1 MPPHALITDD
11 YGGACLDF
19 NYEFINNCHYD
30 AAGRLLKHIY
40 GHLNSRSST
49 PRGSVLE
56 FDQSEFTDGV
66 NPKSIGLADT
76 GYVYVPTA
84 CLPQTCRVHVVF
96 HGCLQYAGNPK
107 VKRAVVEHGGYN
119 KWAAT
124 NKLIVLYPQT
134 IATNDPNEPFDP
146 NLPGNPKGCW
156 DWWGYSPLPRN
167 NEYARKPGYQI
178 SAIRAMLE
186 RLAVGFV
193 AGGSSDT
200 FGPPQNAR

>member
-84 CLPQTCRVHVVF
+84 CLPQT
-96 HGCLQYAGNPK
+96 
-107 VKRAVVEHGGYN
+107 
-119 KWAAT
+119 W
-124 NKLIVLYPQT
+124 
-134 IATNDPNEPFDP
+134 
-146 NLPGNPKGCW
+146 
-156 DWWGYSPLPRN
+156 
-167 NEYARKPGYQI
+167 
-178 SAIRAMLE
+178 
-186 RLAVGFV
+186 
-193 AGGSSDT
+193 
-200 FGPPQNAR
+200 